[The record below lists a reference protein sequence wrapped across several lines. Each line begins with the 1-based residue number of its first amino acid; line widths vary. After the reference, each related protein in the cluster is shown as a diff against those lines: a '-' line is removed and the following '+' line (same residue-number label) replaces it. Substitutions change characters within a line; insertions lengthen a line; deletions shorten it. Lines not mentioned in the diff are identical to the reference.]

1 MEEGK
6 KIRKERPPRYGLE
19 SILLGTIIAAGIAYL
34 VYYAATRVGAIQPL
48 QGAIIAGSLLWI
60 GFTGGIFMV
69 LKAGEHRKSEGK
81 SGK

>member
-34 VYYAATRVGAIQPL
+34 VYYAATRVGAI
-48 QGAIIAGSLLWI
+48 IAGSLLWI